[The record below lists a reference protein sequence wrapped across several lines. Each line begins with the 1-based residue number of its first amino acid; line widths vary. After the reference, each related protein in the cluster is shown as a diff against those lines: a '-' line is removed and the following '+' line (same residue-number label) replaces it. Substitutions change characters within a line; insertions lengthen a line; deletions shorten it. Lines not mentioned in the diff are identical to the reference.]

1 MLMCMYWWCI
11 PLVTV
16 ALLLLIILIRTS
28 FFTDSFPQVE
38 VVPVYCLC
46 MSHPLPSFV
55 KSIFLSDPQKLAQ
68 QHCMYIIDSKMYLR
82 IIRCLSFVVVVV
94 VAVVVVV
101 FWS

>member
-1 MLMCMYWWCI
+1 M
-11 PLVTV
+11 
-16 ALLLLIILIRTS
+16 
-28 FFTDSFPQVE
+28 
-38 VVPVYCLC
+38 YCLC

-68 QHCMYIIDSKMYLR
+68 QHCMYIIIIIDSKMYLR
-82 IIRCLSFVVVVV
+82 IIKCLPFVVV